1 MVAFL
6 EDGLVIVHSQIL
18 ALLAFEKLVDVGD
31 DGTDFADDENVSAEI
46 KYLLCHVS
54 IDAVDKRNHSDDSR
68 YANHHSKQ
76 GEDRPQFIRPQRLQ
90 SDADGFSD
98 VHDSGFGIWL
108 RA

>member
-1 MVAFL
+1 MMAFL
-6 EDGLVIVHSQIL
+6 EDGLIVVHSQIL

-46 KYLLCHVS
+46 KDLLCHVS

-76 GEDRPQFIRPQRLQ
+76 GEDRHPFIRPQRLQ
-90 SDADGFSD
+90 GYAGGYSE
-98 VHDSGFGIWL
+98 VHD
-108 RA
+108 